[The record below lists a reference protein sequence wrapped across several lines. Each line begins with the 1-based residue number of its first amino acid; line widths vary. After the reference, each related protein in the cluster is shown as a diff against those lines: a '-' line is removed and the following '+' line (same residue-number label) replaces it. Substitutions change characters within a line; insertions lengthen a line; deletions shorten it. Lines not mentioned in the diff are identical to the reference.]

1 MTGGD
6 TMEIPVIPEC
16 TLMRNGYEDKADKDF
31 KDNLLFTATKTLL
44 TVDIHT
50 KWLPKLTKTVGL
62 TNSNQKNKYLS

>member
-1 MTGGD
+1 
-6 TMEIPVIPEC
+6 
-16 TLMRNGYEDKADKDF
+16 MRNGYEDKADKDF